1 MTPQVSSGHAAARQ
15 DRKYLV
21 LTAMIFAV
29 AMMFVDQTIVAIAV
43 PYIQRG
49 IGLSLV
55 GSQWVI
61 NGYLLALAALFA
73 LGGKLSDVVGH
84 RRMVLIGTVGFAATS
99 ALCGATPAGRGAEAW
114 LVTFRVLQGAF
125 GAVLFPAALAIVV
138 NSFEPRERGKAL
150 AIFFGVTGGLTSVGP
165 IAGSFL
171 LPWTWRAIFWINVPV
186 ALVAIVLT
194 LMARP
199 RDERRSVP
207 IDVPGA
213 ILVSAG
219 MALVVLGLQQA
230 GQWGWGSAATWSAIV
245 AGLVLL
251 AAFVRFEL
259 RVPNPLLDLRIFAHR
274 GFAADNAVLF
284 LIAACF
290 VPLFFFASVYAQV
303 VLSYNAG
310 KTGLYILV
318 IFIGFAGG
326 SQIGGRMLDRGGAKR
341 PAIIGSAIGAVGFY
355 LWGTHLHQGLGSQ
368 WYWIVLAGAGI
379 GLSLTPTSTDAVN
392 RAPRGSYGEVTGIT
406 QTVRY
411 LASSLGLAV
420 LGTILIDQNR
430 SNVTHSL
437 THRGVPKA
445 IAAHVANSINAGASA
460 APKPG
465 TNADRYLGIVQYD
478 FAQSTRSVFIV
489 MAGVMAV
496 SFVVAL
502 RRMQP
507 GIPEEVAT
515 AEPAPRRPGDEPEPA
530 PAPAA

>member
-1 MTPQVSSGHAAARQ
+1 MSR
-15 DRKYLV
+15 DRRYLV

-73 LGGKLSDVVGH
+73 LGGKVSDVVGH
-84 RRMVLIGTVGFAATS
+84 RRMVLIGTVGFAAAS
-99 ALCGATPAGRGAEAW
+99 ALCGLTPTGGGAEAW
-114 LVTFRVLQGAF
+114 LVGFRVLQGVF
-125 GAVLFPAALAIVV
+125 GALLFPAALAIVV
-138 NSFEPRERGKAL
+138 NSFAPRERGKAL

-186 ALVAIVLT
+186 AAIAVVLT
-194 LMARP
+194 LLARP
-199 RDERRSVP
+199 HDERRSVP
-207 IDVPGA
+207 IDVRGA
-213 ILVSAG
+213 VLVSAG
-219 MALVVLGLQQA
+219 MALTVLGLQQA
-230 GQWGWGSAATWSAIV
+230 SQWGWTSLATLGSIAAGV
-245 AGLVLL
+245 LVL
-251 AAFVRFEL
+251 AWFVRFEL
-259 RVPNPLLDLRIFAHR
+259 RVPDPLLDLRIFAHR

-303 VLSYNAG
+303 VLDYNAG

-318 IFIGFAGG
+318 IFIGFASG
-326 SQIGGRMLDRGGAKR
+326 SQVGGRMLDRRGAKR
-341 PAIIGSAIGAVGFY
+341 PAVLGSALAAAGFI
-355 LWGTHLHQGLGSQ
+355 LWGGHLHDGLGGQ
-368 WYWIVLAGAGI
+368 WYWIVMAGAGI
-379 GLSLTPTSTDAVN
+379 GLALTPVSTDAVN

-411 LASSLGLAV
+411 VASSLGLAV

-430 SNVTHSL
+430 TNVTHSL
-437 THRGVPKA
+437 THEGVPGS
-445 IAAHVANSINAGASA
+445 IAAHVAATVNGGAAA
-460 APKPG
+460 APKAGSNAHRFLG
-465 TNADRYLGIVQYD
+465 TVQYD
-478 FAQSTRSVFIV
+478 FAQSTRAVYIV
-489 MAGVMAV
+489 MAGVMAA

-502 RRMQP
+502 RRMEP
-507 GIPEEVAT
+507 GIPEEVARADT
-515 AEPAPRRPGDEPEPA
+515 GQPPPGEEPVPAPTA
-530 PAPAA
+530 